1 MESTS
6 GSAPRPRLQ
15 VVRPETVVDR
25 EVLGR
30 ELLACIADTPG
41 GLAPSRML
49 PALSARLGVAVDD
62 IDERELDATLGILV
76 VTGRIDEAGGLLIA
90 LEESNRATG

>member
-15 VVRPETVVDR
+15 VVRPAPVVDR

-30 ELLACIADTPG
+30 ELFACIAETPG

-49 PALSARLGVAVDD
+49 PALSERLGVAVDD
-62 IDERELDATLGILV
+62 IDERDLDATLGILV
-76 VTGRIDEAGGLLIA
+76 VTGRIDEAGGLLVA
-90 LEESNRATG
+90 VEESSRAAG